1 MAYQTN
7 LQWQTRLSEFDDN
20 EQKVLLALSQDV
32 NGFVDATNLGQG
44 LVDAVL
50 PRVGAEAQQYQGR

>member
-50 PRVGAEAQQYQGR
+50 PRA